1 MGVESGF
8 LGKIHPRLDSILKL
22 CQTFPIDT
30 FSGLLSGHMKV
41 RIHDEA
47 YVRVH
52 LGILSLNL
60 DFLVARACFKGGT
73 EYNIDILK
81 VYYN

>member
-1 MGVESGF
+1 MC
-8 LGKIHPRLDSILKL
+8 LYRLITWSLD
-22 CQTFPIDT
+22 

-81 VYYN
+81 VYYNYLKF

>member
-1 MGVESGF
+1 MC
-8 LGKIHPRLDSILKL
+8 LKRLIKWSHD
-22 CQTFPIDT
+22 

-81 VYYN
+81 VYYNYLRFKI